1 MDAKRLT
8 IKEASKM
15 MQVPEQFLRVSIFAG
30 KIPGAYY
37 LPGKNNKR
45 GQYFITDVQVKNLM
59 KGVRDEEE

>member
-1 MDAKRLT
+1 MKPISIR
-8 IKEASKM
+8 EAARM
-15 MQVPEQFLRVSIFAG
+15 MQKPEQFVRVSIYAG

-45 GQYFITDVQVKNLM
+45 GTYFITDEQVKNLM